1 MDPYATL
8 GVQPDAPLREIKRA
22 WRQIAKRCHPDK
34 AVAADL
40 SEKEQ
45 ARREVRFREAR
56 EAWALLDTEEK
67 RAAFDAKR
75 EQARLD
81 ALAAAAQREQAR
93 RDAQRAWEELQARRA
108 REGEARWAAWAAAT
122 AQAARA
128 EEQARRVAAHQAE
141 LNAWVRRA
149 DRRERARQRIQSIEH
164 AKRTTQRRQLLL
176 SGQRALVHGVD
187 RVRLTLAAM
196 VLKDL

>member
-40 SEKEQ
+40 SAKEQ

-67 RAAFDAKR
+67 RAAFDAER

-108 REGEARWAAWAAAT
+108 REEEARWAAWAEAT
-122 AQAARA
+122 EQTARA